1 MPLRVDI
8 LTLFPEM
15 FHAVLGTSIL
25 KRAVEKRLAEYY
37 LTNIRDY
44 ATDAHKSV
52 DDKPF
57 GGGPGMVMMAPVLF
71 DAVADVE
78 QQDARPATRIL
89 LTPQGRLFDQQ
100 LAQELSRHPRLL
112 LIAGHYEGFDERI
125 TEGLR
130 PLELSIGD
138 YVLTGGELPAMV
150 VVDAVVRLLP
160 GALGA
165 EEGAADET
173 FADGL
178 IEHPQYTRPRE
189 FRGMAV
195 PDILLSGN
203 HGAIAAWRLEQRRI
217 RTRQRRPDLWRHYV
231 QQQGVQ
237 QQGVGDADETEDTK
251 RD

>member
-1 MPLRVDI
+1 
-8 LTLFPEM
+8 
-15 FHAVLGTSIL
+15 
-25 KRAVEKRLAEYY
+25 
-37 LTNIRDY
+37 
-44 ATDAHKSV
+44 
-52 DDKPF
+52 
-57 GGGPGMVMMAPVLF
+57 
-71 DAVADVE
+71 
-78 QQDARPATRIL
+78 

-150 VVDAVVRLLP
+150 VIDAVVRLLP

-178 IEHPQYTRPRE
+178 IEYPQYTRPRE

-195 PDILLSGN
+195 PDVLLGGN
-203 HGAIAAWRLEQRRI
+203 HASIARWRLEQRKI
-217 RTRQRRPDLWRHYV
+217 RTKQRRPDLWQEFVKNQKAPDDVR
-231 QQQGVQ
+231 G
-237 QQGVGDADETEDTK
+237 E
-251 RD
+251 

>member
-1 MPLRVDI
+1 MPYARMPLRVDI

-15 FHAVLGTSIL
+15 FGPVLGGSIL
-25 KRAVEKRLAEYY
+25 RRAADKGLVEYC
-37 LTNIRDY
+37 LTNFRDF
-44 ATDAHKSV
+44 AEGAHKSV

-57 GGGPGMVMMAPVLF
+57 GGGPGMVMMAPVVF
-71 DAVADVE
+71 DAVAAVE
-78 QQDARPATRIL
+78 QKDPRPATRIL
-89 LTPQGRLFDQQ
+89 LSPQGRRFDQS

-125 TEGLR
+125 SEGLR

-189 FRGMAV
+189 YRGMAV

-203 HGAIAAWRLEQRRI
+203 HGAIAAWRLEQRKI
-217 RTRQRRPDLWRHYV
+217 RTQQRRPDLWRQYE
-231 QQQGVQ
+231 QQQGR
-237 QQGVGDADETEDTK
+237 DAD
-251 RD
+251 